1 MLFLLDP
8 AFLAF
13 LSRPIGV
20 DKLDF
25 GVSNHWIYF
34 SIRFQTSRF
43 SSPGRVEPIP
53 EHELSD
59 FEICDIDDFRDFGIY
74 PQIFITVFG
83 ALSGSFIGI

>member
-1 MLFLLDP
+1 MLFFVASSAPCLQ
-8 AFLAF
+8 
-13 LSRPIGV
+13 SGPIGV

-25 GVSNHWIYF
+25 GVSNLWVYF

-59 FEICDIDDFRDFGIY
+59 FEI
-74 PQIFITVFG
+74 
-83 ALSGSFIGI
+83 